1 MYPRIMIDLKKIEEN
16 TKKISSKCHANGI
29 KVAGV
34 TKVFCADSPIVDAY
48 IKGGVDYL
56 ADSRV
61 QNLKRL
67 QNKGLPVYMLRLP
80 MPSEASE
87 VVEFSDI
94 SLNSEIETIRLLNLS
109 AKEQN
114 KTHGI
119 ILMIDLGDLREG
131 IFNEEE
137 LFETV
142 SKILKLKHIELA
154 GIGTNLTCYG
164 GVIPTGENFGKLID
178 YKNIIEKQY
187 GINLSLIS
195 GGNSSS
201 LYLLDD
207 NKMPYGINMLRVGEA
222 FVLGRETT
230 YGNAIE
236 GTYDDAFILEV
247 EIIEV
252 KAKPSLPIGKIGMD
266 AFGNKP
272 VFQDKGIMTRGIC
285 GIGRQDIEPDGL
297 ICCDERIA
305 VVGAS
310 SDHLIVDLTNCQQA
324 YKPGDFLRF
333 KLTYGG
339 LLKAFTSEYVSKLY
353 LSDD

>member
-1 MYPRIMIDLKKIEEN
+1 MYPRIMIDLKKIKEN

-48 IKGGVDYL
+48 IRGGVDYL

-94 SLNSEIETIRLLNLS
+94 SLNSEIETIRLLNQS

-114 KTHGI
+114 KIHGI

-131 IFNEEE
+131 IFKEEE
-137 LFETV
+137 LFGTV
-142 SKILKLKHIELA
+142 SKILYLNHIKLI

-164 GVIPTGENFGKLID
+164 GVIPTEDNLGKLIY

-187 GINLSLIS
+187 GINLSIIS

-201 LYLLDD
+201 LYLLDE
-207 NKMPYGINMLRVGEA
+207 NIMPDGVNMLRIGEA

-236 GTYDDAFILEV
+236 GTCDDAFILEV
-247 EIIEV
+247 ELVEV

-272 VFQDKGIMTRGIC
+272 VFQDKGIMKRGIC
-285 GIGRQDIEPDGL
+285 AIGRQDIELDGL
-297 ICCDERIA
+297 ICYDERIA

-310 SDHLIVDLTNCQQA
+310 SDHLIVDLTNCQKD
-324 YKPGDFLRF
+324 YKTGDVLHF

-339 LLKAFTSEYVSKLY
+339 LLKAFTSEYVSKRY
-353 LSDD
+353 V